1 MHNRK
6 MWALSL
12 VLVLVMASLS
22 ACATGEATANTC
34 EPEISTEL
42 ALEAQNAGMAGLAAG
57 SVEWNE
63 SHLSSF
69 LTVLLQQNTGSN
81 FPVEAINACVEEG
94 GNIALHV
101 QLADDV
107 LLGGDTLSLAGTIG
121 ITDGSVAVDLTE
133 VSGNGIVASS
143 TILAPIN
150 AQINAALAGAV
161 AGLPVSVETTED
173 TLTISLGGM

>member
-22 ACATGEATANTC
+22 ACAAGEATANIC

-57 SVEWNE
+57 QVEWTE

-81 FPVEAINACVEEG
+81 FPVEAIFACVEEG

-101 QLADDV
+101 QLLDDV
-107 LLGGDTLSLAGTIG
+107 LLGSDSLSLAGTIG
-121 ITDGSVAVDLTE
+121 IADGSIAVDLTE
-133 VSGNGIVASS
+133 VSGNGFVASS

-150 AQINAALAGAV
+150 AQVNAALAGAV
-161 AGLPVSVETTED
+161 SGLPVSVETTED
-173 TLTISLGGM
+173 TLTISVSGM

>member
-22 ACATGEATANTC
+22 ACTTGEATANTC

-57 SVEWNE
+57 QVEWTE

-81 FPVEAINACVEEG
+81 FPVEAIYACVEEG

-101 QLADDV
+101 QLLEDV

-121 ITDGSVAVDLTE
+121 VADGSVSVDLTE
-133 VSGNGIVASS
+133 VSGNGFVASS
-143 TILAPIN
+143 AVLAPIN
-150 AQINAALAGAV
+150 EQVNAALAGAV

-173 TLTISLGGM
+173 TLTISVSGS

>member
-22 ACATGEATANTC
+22 ACAAGEASANMC

-42 ALEAQNAGMAGLAAG
+42 ALEAQNAGMAGMAAG
-57 SVEWNE
+57 SVTWNE

-81 FPVEAINACVEEG
+81 FPVEAIHACLEEG

-101 QLADDV
+101 QLTDDV
-107 LLGGDTLSLAGTIG
+107 LLGSDMLSLAGTIG
-121 ITDGSVAVDLTE
+121 VADGAVSVDLTE
-133 VSGNGIVASS
+133 ASANGFVVSSAV
-143 TILAPIN
+143 LAPIN
-150 AQINAALAGAV
+150 AQVNAALAGAV
-161 AGLPVSVETTED
+161 AGLPVSVETTAD
-173 TLTISLGGM
+173 DLTISLGGM